1 MLDCSESLIL
11 GLKNAS
17 LWFGREVEK
26 HGGQVIFYMAQ
37 ELLLVWIILKKMR
50 VDLEYFQLMSEKLLS
65 LVHSHIE

>member
-37 ELLLVWIILKKMR
+37 ELLLV
-50 VDLEYFQLMSEKLLS
+50 
-65 LVHSHIE
+65 